1 MNYRGAIG
9 QGGQN
14 QLAVGEALTSRNG
27 NNRVERRGCAWR
39 DPIFALSGIN
49 AGRHWFRLYARNSP
63 TRAGEKEY
71 AIESR
76 IMVTDETPEDNEIL
90 AGEEANAEDIVI
102 PGSLEWDPS
111 EIETNYV
118 NRGSF
123 EEVYNSVYP
132 RLYRHTVYELDR
144 LYLSKKKVEEV
155 LQTAMGK
162 AYQNW
167 DKYTQGTYALG
178 WLKKIITNTAYNLLR
193 KEKNEPLLFGDMGIV
208 MDAPAYYAR
217 SAESAVIESVT
228 FDEIRALFD
237 DVREPFRSA
246 LKLVIL
252 EEMPYQ
258 DAADKVGV
266 PLNTMLTRVNRGR
279 AILKELVLTH
289 KKEMGI

>member
-1 MNYRGAIG
+1 
-9 QGGQN
+9 
-14 QLAVGEALTSRNG
+14 
-27 NNRVERRGCAWR
+27 
-39 DPIFALSGIN
+39 
-49 AGRHWFRLYARNSP
+49 
-63 TRAGEKEY
+63 
-71 AIESR
+71 
-76 IMVTDETPEDNEIL
+76 MVTNETPEDNDIL
-90 AGEEANAEDIVI
+90 AGEEANAEDILI

-144 LYLSKKKVEEV
+144 LNLSKQQVEEV

-193 KEKNEPLLFGDMGIV
+193 KEKNQPILFGDMGIV
-208 MDAPAYYAR
+208 MDSPAYYAR
-217 SAESAVIESVT
+217 SAESAVIESAT
-228 FDEIRALFD
+228 YDEIRALFD
-237 DVREPFRSA
+237 EVREPFRSA

>member
-1 MNYRGAIG
+1 
-9 QGGQN
+9 
-14 QLAVGEALTSRNG
+14 
-27 NNRVERRGCAWR
+27 
-39 DPIFALSGIN
+39 
-49 AGRHWFRLYARNSP
+49 
-63 TRAGEKEY
+63 
-71 AIESR
+71 
-76 IMVTDETPEDNEIL
+76 MVTDEFPDDNDTSE
-90 AGEEANAEDIVI
+90 GEHANADDVLI
-102 PGSLEWDPS
+102 PDSHEWDPS

-144 LYLSKKKVEEV
+144 LNLSKNQVEEV

-167 DKYTQGTYALG
+167 DTYTQGTYALG
-178 WLKKIITNTAYNLLR
+178 WLKKIITNTAYNLRR
-193 KEKNEPLLFGDMGIV
+193 KEKNEPLLFGDMGIIT
-208 MDAPAYYAR
+208 DTPAYSAR
-217 SAESAVIESVT
+217 SAESSVIESVT

-237 DVREPFRSA
+237 EVREPFRSA

-258 DAADKVGV
+258 DAADKIGV

-289 KKEMGI
+289 KREMGI

>member
-1 MNYRGAIG
+1 
-9 QGGQN
+9 
-14 QLAVGEALTSRNG
+14 
-27 NNRVERRGCAWR
+27 
-39 DPIFALSGIN
+39 
-49 AGRHWFRLYARNSP
+49 
-63 TRAGEKEY
+63 
-71 AIESR
+71 
-76 IMVTDETPEDNEIL
+76 MVTNEIPEDNDIL

-102 PGSLEWDPS
+102 PGSLDWDPS

-132 RLYRHTVYELDR
+132 RLYRHTVYEIDR
-144 LYLSKKKVEEV
+144 LNLAKQQVEEV

-193 KEKNEPLLFGDMGIV
+193 KEKNQPILFGDMGIV
-208 MDAPAYYAR
+208 MDSPAYYAR

-237 DVREPFRSA
+237 EVREPFRTV
-246 LKLVIL
+246 LKLVLL

-258 DAADKVGV
+258 DAADKLGV
-266 PLNTMLTRVNRGR
+266 PLGTVLSGVNRGR
-279 AILKELVLTH
+279 AILKELVLSH

>member
-1 MNYRGAIG
+1 
-9 QGGQN
+9 
-14 QLAVGEALTSRNG
+14 
-27 NNRVERRGCAWR
+27 
-39 DPIFALSGIN
+39 
-49 AGRHWFRLYARNSP
+49 
-63 TRAGEKEY
+63 
-71 AIESR
+71 
-76 IMVTDETPEDNEIL
+76 MVTDETPEDNEIL
-90 AGEEANAEDIVI
+90 AGVEANAEDIVI

-144 LYLSKKKVEEV
+144 LYLSKKQVEEV

-208 MDAPAYYAR
+208 MDAPAYHAP
-217 SAESAVIESVT
+217 SAESSVIESVT

-237 DVREPFRSA
+237 EVREPFRTA

-258 DAADKVGV
+258 DAADKIGV

-279 AILKELVLTH
+279 TILKELVLTH

>member
-1 MNYRGAIG
+1 
-9 QGGQN
+9 
-14 QLAVGEALTSRNG
+14 
-27 NNRVERRGCAWR
+27 
-39 DPIFALSGIN
+39 
-49 AGRHWFRLYARNSP
+49 
-63 TRAGEKEY
+63 
-71 AIESR
+71 
-76 IMVTDETPEDNEIL
+76 MVTNETPEDNDIL
-90 AGEEANAEDIVI
+90 AGEEANAEDILI

-111 EIETNYV
+111 EIETNYI

-132 RLYRHTVYELDR
+132 RLYRHTVYEIDR
-144 LYLSKKKVEEV
+144 LNLSKQQVEEV

-193 KEKNEPLLFGDMGIV
+193 KEKNEPISFGDMGIV

-228 FDEIRALFD
+228 LDEIRSLFD
-237 DVREPFRSA
+237 EVREPFRSA